1 MGDDGI
7 HCGWRPRG
15 PGCGRQGLCKQ
26 GLCSQLAQRLA
37 LPLFGW
43 LNLDKSPSVTKA
55 QFLIFKMGV
64 IMVSTGSTL

>member
-1 MGDDGI
+1 MMESTAAGGL
-7 HCGWRPRG
+7 GA
-15 PGCGRQGLCKQ
+15 PGVADGLCKQ